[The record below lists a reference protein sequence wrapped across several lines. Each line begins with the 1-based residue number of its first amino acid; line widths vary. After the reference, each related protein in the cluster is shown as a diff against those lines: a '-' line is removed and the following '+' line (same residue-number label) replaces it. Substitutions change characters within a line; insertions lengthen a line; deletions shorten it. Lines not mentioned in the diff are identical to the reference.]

1 MIFLAPEIK
10 MSADEFRLL
19 RDFVYQHCGLN
30 FTEDSKYLLEKR
42 LGKRLQQHNLKT
54 FKDYYY
60 FLRYNPNK
68 DQELS
73 EVIDQLTTNETYFYR
88 EDFQLKTFVQ
98 DILPEIR
105 RRKEQEGKQTLRI
118 WSAGCSSG
126 EEPYTIAM
134 LLLGQP
140 WLKSWRVEV
149 IGTDISQR
157 VLHMAREGIYGEA
170 SFRSTDSLQK
180 MRFFSDHEGKS
191 RINDE
196 VRNLVSISYLN
207 LFDTARIGLLG
218 KMDVI
223 FCRNVII
230 YFDKAGKKSV
240 IKNFFQRLVPDGFL
254 LLGHSESLINLST
267 SFQLR
272 HFQHDMV
279 YQKPVSASAV
289 AGGSLMNPGKVI

>member
-1 MIFLAPEIK
+1 

-105 RRKEQEGKQTLRI
+105 RRKEQEGRQTLRI

-170 SFRSTDSLQK
+170 SFRSTDPLQK

-240 IKNFFQRLVPDGFL
+240 IENFFQRLVPDGFL

-289 AGGSLMNPGKVI
+289 AGSSLMNPGKVI

>member
-1 MIFLAPEIK
+1 MTPEIP

-42 LGKRLQQHNLKT
+42 LGRRLQKHNLKN

-68 DQELS
+68 DQELT
-73 EVIDQLTTNETYFYR
+73 EVIDELTTNETYFFR
-88 EDFQLKTFVQ
+88 EDFQLRTFVE

-105 RRKEQEGKQTLRI
+105 KSKEREGKQTLRI

-134 LLLGQP
+134 LLLDQP

-157 VLHMAREGIYGEA
+157 VLHMAREGLYGEA
-170 SFRSTDSLQK
+170 SFRNTESQQK
-180 MRFFSDHEGKS
+180 MRFFSEQAGKM
-191 RINDE
+191 RVKDD
-196 VRNLVSISYLN
+196 VRNLVTISHLN
-207 LFDTARIGLLG
+207 LFDTARIALLG

-230 YFDKAGKKSV
+230 YFDQTGKRSV
-240 IKNFFQRLVPDGFL
+240 IENFFQRLVPEGFL
-254 LLGHSESLINLST
+254 LLGHSESLINIST
-267 SFQLR
+267 AFQLR
-272 HFQHDMV
+272 HFKHDMV
-279 YQKPVSASAV
+279 YQKPVTANTMT
-289 AGGSLMNPGKVI
+289 GGVP

>member
-1 MIFLAPEIK
+1 MLFVPPEIP
-10 MSADEFRLL
+10 MSVDEFRLL

-30 FTEDSKYLLEKR
+30 FTEDSRYLLEKR
-42 LGKRLQQHNLKT
+42 LGKRLQKHNLKT

-68 DQELS
+68 DQELT
-73 EVIDQLTTNETYFYR
+73 EVIDQLTTNETYFFR
-88 EDFQLKTFVQ
+88 EDFQLRTFVD

-105 RRKEQEGKQTLRI
+105 KRKEVEGKQTLRI

-134 LLLGQP
+134 LMLNQP

-157 VLHMAREGIYGEA
+157 VLHMAREGLYGES
-170 SFRSTDSLQK
+170 SFRNTEAHQK
-180 MRFFSDHEGKS
+180 MRYFNEQNGKL

-196 VRNLVSISYLN
+196 VRSLVSISHLN
-207 LFDTARIGLLG
+207 LFDTARIALLG

-230 YFDKAGKKSV
+230 YFDQAGKRSV
-240 IKNFFQRLVPDGFL
+240 IESFFQRLVPEGFL
-254 LLGHSESLINLST
+254 LLGHSESLMNLST
-267 SFQLR
+267 AFQLR
-272 HFQHDMV
+272 HFKHDMV
-279 YQKPVSASAV
+279 YQKPATANIM
-289 AGGSLMNPGKVI
+289 AGGIL

>member
-1 MIFLAPEIK
+1 MIFLSPEIP
-10 MSADEFRLL
+10 MSAEEFRLL

-30 FTEDSKYLLEKR
+30 FTEDSRYLLVKR

-68 DQELS
+68 ERELS
-73 EVIDQLTTNETYFYR
+73 EVVDLLTTNETYFFR
-88 EDFQLKTFVQ
+88 EDFQLRSFVE
-98 DILPEIR
+98 DILPEVR
-105 RRKEQEGKQTLRI
+105 QRKEREGKKTLRI

-134 LLLGQP
+134 LLLDKP
-140 WLKSWRVEV
+140 WLKGWRVEV
-149 IGTDISQR
+149 VGTDISHR
-157 VLHMAREGIYGEA
+157 VLQMAREGVYGEA
-170 SFRSTDSLQK
+170 SFRSTDLAQRR
-180 MRFFSDHEGKS
+180 RFFTDVDGRS
-191 RINDE
+191 RVNDD
-196 VRNLVSISYLN
+196 VRSLVSISHLN
-207 LFDTARIGLLG
+207 LFDSARIGLVG

-240 IKNFFQRLVPDGFL
+240 IDNFFQRLVPEGFL

-267 SFQLR
+267 SFKLR
-272 HFQHDMV
+272 HLQHDMV
-279 YQKPVSASAV
+279 YQKPAQ
-289 AGGSLMNPGKVI
+289 GGGAL

>member
-1 MIFLAPEIK
+1 MLFLTPEIP

-30 FTEDSKYLLEKR
+30 FTEDSKYLLVKR
-42 LGKRLQQHNLKT
+42 LGKRLQLHNLKT

-68 DQELS
+68 DQELT
-73 EVIDQLTTNETYFYR
+73 EVIDQLTTNETYFFR
-88 EDFQLKTFVQ
+88 EDFQLRTFVE
-98 DILPEIR
+98 DVLPEVR
-105 RRKEQEGKQTLRI
+105 KRKELEGKKTLRI

-134 LLLGQP
+134 LLLNLP
-140 WLKSWRVEV
+140 WLKSWRIEV

-157 VLHMAREGIYGEA
+157 VLHMAREGVYGEA
-170 SFRSTDSLQK
+170 SFRSTDALLKQQ
-180 MRFFSDHEGKS
+180 FFVDYEGKS
-191 RINDE
+191 RIKDE
-196 VRNLVSISYLN
+196 VRNLVSISHLN
-207 LFDTARIGLLG
+207 LFDTTRIALLG

-230 YFDKAGKKSV
+230 YFDPAGKKNV
-240 IKNFFQRLVPDGFL
+240 IENFFQRLVPDGFL

-279 YQKPVSASAV
+279 YQKPLMTNRLS
-289 AGGSLMNPGKVI
+289 GGLL

>member
-1 MIFLAPEIK
+1 MNAE
-10 MSADEFRLL
+10 EFRLL

-42 LGKRLQQHNLKT
+42 LGKRLQQHDLKS

-73 EVIDQLTTNETYFYR
+73 EVIDQLTTNETYFFR
-88 EDFQLKTFVQ
+88 EDFQLRTFVE

-105 RRKEQEGKQTLRI
+105 KRKEQHSKQTLRI

-134 LLLGQP
+134 LLLDQP
-140 WLKSWRVEV
+140 WLRDWRIEV

-157 VLHMAREGIYGEA
+157 VLHMAREGVYGDS
-170 SFRSTDSLQK
+170 SFRNTETLQK
-180 MRFFSDHEGKS
+180 SRFFREHAGKL

-196 VRNLVSISYLN
+196 VRNLVSISHLN
-207 LFDTARIGLLG
+207 LFDAARIALLG

-230 YFDKAGKKSV
+230 YFDQAGKRNV
-240 IKNFFQRLVPDGFL
+240 IENFFQRLLPEGFL

-267 SFQLR
+267 AFQLR
-272 HFQHDMV
+272 HFKHDMV
-279 YQKPVSASAV
+279 YQKPAAANAV
-289 AGGSLMNPGKVI
+289 AGEVR

>member
-1 MIFLAPEIK
+1 MLFVTPDIK
-10 MSADEFRLL
+10 MDADEFRQL

-42 LGKRLQQHNLKT
+42 LAKRLQQHHLKT

-68 DQELS
+68 EQELS
-73 EVIDQLTTNETYFYR
+73 EVVDLLTTNETYFFR
-88 EDFQLKTFVQ
+88 EDFQLKTFVE

-105 RRKEQEGKQTLRI
+105 KRKEEEGKKTLRV

-134 LLLGQP
+134 LLLEQP
-140 WLKSWRVEV
+140 WLKDWQIEV
-149 IGTDISQR
+149 VGTDISQR
-157 VLHMAREGIYGEA
+157 VLHMAREGVYGDA
-170 SFRSTDSLQK
+170 SFRTTDSSQK
-180 MRFFSDHEGKS
+180 MRYFTEQDGKF

-196 VRNLVSISYLN
+196 VKSLVSISHLN
-207 LFDTARIGLLG
+207 LFDAPRIALLG
-218 KMDVI
+218 KMDVV

-230 YFDKAGKKSV
+230 YFDQPGKKKV
-240 IKNFFQRLVPDGFL
+240 VETFFQRLVPEGFL
-254 LLGHSESLINLST
+254 LLGHSESLMNLST

-279 YQKPVSASAV
+279 YQKPLGAKPV
-289 AGGSLMNPGKVI
+289 AGGA